1 MKGSAMGQV
10 HEVHTSELKSFRG
23 CRRRWSW
30 IFRENYYPK
39 VTAKPLEFGSA
50 YHAGMEAFYEP
61 MRWEYPHEVKV
72 ALAITTFVDLCNEQK
87 AKYVSEEGYLE
98 DEVEEDFNERVELG
112 KGMLQYYGDQVKR
125 TDHRF
130 KPVKVE
136 IPFEVPIIN
145 PDTGIQER
153 CYNLHCRQHPGETA
167 PVVFAGRVDMLAEDE
182 HGDYWIFDWKTAARL
197 SSTPDQE
204 RTEFLELDDQIAAYV
219 WALKAM
225 LHLPIRGFIYH
236 EQKKGYPLPPA
247 RNKQTRLGRMFSV
260 NKQQDTDY
268 QYYLETV
275 STEDTAAYEAGLYDE
290 MLEWLKVEG
299 PQFFKRYQIHKSE
312 YQNSQTG
319 LNIYKQAHDI
329 VDKDLVLYPNP
340 GRFACGFCAFRQ
352 PCLGVN
358 DGSDYKYTLDTLYDQ
373 RPFHYWVKEAAPTTE
388 KSGRLVS

>member
-145 PDTGIQER
+145 PDT
-153 CYNLHCRQHPGETA
+153 
-167 PVVFAGRVDMLAEDE
+167 
-182 HGDYWIFDWKTAARL
+182 
-197 SSTPDQE
+197 
-204 RTEFLELDDQIAAYV
+204 
-219 WALKAM
+219 
-225 LHLPIRGFIYH
+225 
-236 EQKKGYPLPPA
+236 
-247 RNKQTRLGRMFSV
+247 
-260 NKQQDTDY
+260 
-268 QYYLETV
+268 
-275 STEDTAAYEAGLYDE
+275 EDTAAYEAGLYDE